1 MKFLAKAARE
11 TAFGARAKGYNK
23 RMNEIYK
30 GIKQAASVG
39 VTHKLIFIDD
49 LPITTREKILAQLRE
64 DGYRIIGPMA
74 NGGYIVRWTL

>member
-11 TAFGARAKGYNK
+11 LAFTSRDKGFTK

-30 GIKQAASVG
+30 GIKLAASVG

-49 LPITTREKILAQLRE
+49 LPITTREKIMTQLRE

-74 NGGYIVRWTL
+74 NGGYVVRWTL

>member
-11 TAFGARAKGYNK
+11 LAFTSRDKGFTK

-30 GIKQAASVG
+30 GIKLAASIG
-39 VTHKLIFIDD
+39 VTHKLIYVED

-64 DGYRIIGPMA
+64 DGYRVLGPMVS
-74 NGGYIVRWTL
+74 GGYIIRWTL